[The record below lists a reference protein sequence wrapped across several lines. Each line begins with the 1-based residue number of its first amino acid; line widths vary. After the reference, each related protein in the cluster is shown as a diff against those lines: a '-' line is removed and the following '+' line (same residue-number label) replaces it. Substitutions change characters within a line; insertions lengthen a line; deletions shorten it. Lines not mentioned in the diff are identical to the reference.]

1 MVHSFFGPSTHT
13 TIWFFMQEYMSVLV
27 VTNHHAGL
35 ISWPVGPTERWT
47 LKLSCKSEHTRG
59 RREGK
64 ARPVGPRPSMHG
76 GCCVCSQGVPVPSP
90 TSPLEKRIHA
100 SRPGFTKAFSSLGQ
114 QLPQSSR
121 LMQSWALIVFLTSIC
136 ITVWL
141 YPTCKEARVALM
153 HFQLMVFTF
162 CSILCFWL
170 FVVSTC

>member
-47 LKLSCKSEHTRG
+47 LKLSCAKASIQEE
-59 RREGK
+59 EGK
-64 ARPVGPRPSMHG
+64 GRHARWGQACMEAVVSAVRECRCPRQHPHWSRGYASSLYQSMH
-76 GCCVCSQGVPVPSP
+76 
-90 TSPLEKRIHA
+90 
-100 SRPGFTKAFSSLGQ
+100 SLCQ

-141 YPTCKEARVALM
+141 GPGCTDALPIDGVQFLYYP
-153 HFQLMVFTF
+153 
-162 CSILCFWL
+162 L
-170 FVVSTC
+170 FLAFYS

>member
-13 TIWFFMQEYMSVLV
+13 TICFFMQEYMSVLV

-59 RREGK
+59 REGTPGGAK
-64 ARPVGPRPSMHG
+64 HAWRLLCLQSGSAGALANIPIGEEDTKPVAH
-76 GCCVCSQGVPVPSP
+76 
-90 TSPLEKRIHA
+90 
-100 SRPGFTKAFSSLGQ
+100 FTKACILSDCQ

-141 YPTCKEARVALM
+141 YPSTICKYVGPGCTDALPIDGV
-153 HFQLMVFTF
+153 HFLYYP
-162 CSILCFWL
+162 L
-170 FVVSTC
+170 FLAFYS